1 MILVRTFNVAGYFA
15 GYVHWIAAG
24 SERASVCRAA
34 ALSRAA
40 FLDARGEPG
49 S

>member
-15 GYVHWIAAG
+15 GYVYRIATAE
-24 SERASVCRAA
+24 ERASVQRAA
-34 ALSRAA
+34 ALARAA
-40 FLDARGEPG
+40 FLNAAGEPE